1 MDETKI
7 KYEIIN
13 ELCKV
18 TNSLLEI
25 KDKLIDLEKKGLK
38 NDNYY
43 KLLEEYNSIL
53 QLEESIYNKIYKS
66 RDILIDFLNYLYQRY
81 DIDEFDIDISYF
93 IELNNDLIYKRIIN
107 KLSKYIF
114 DLPMEKI
121 DLSEEDDALLLE
133 IEQLEL
139 LEKEKCKMKKYSYI
153 NRYISMDIIKLFL
166 MHIDNY
172 INKSKKPKYIDKL
185 IKLKYNLIFV
195 CSDIEEEC
203 VYNKFDLGK
212 FYLISKMVSDL
223 LFISEEEYFQIKNDC
238 ISMVIYECD
247 NKHKKGN
254 KSFSKLIE
262 KLLLFSVSGL
272 LNKDEISKYSNS
284 LKSNKIKGIELKILS
299 LKPYNKK

>member
-1 MDETKI
+1 MDEIKI

-43 KLLEEYNSIL
+43 KLLEEYNIIL
-53 QLEESIYNKIYKS
+53 QLEESIYNKIYNS
-66 RDILIDFLNYLYQRY
+66 RDILLDFLNYLYQRY

-93 IELNNDLIYKRIIN
+93 IDLNNDLIYKRIIN
-107 KLSKYIF
+107 KLSEYIF
-114 DLPMEKI
+114 DLPMKKI
-121 DLSEEDDALLLE
+121 DLSKEDDALLLE

-139 LEKEKCKMKKYSYI
+139 LENERCKMKKYSYI
-153 NRYISMDIIKLFL
+153 NRYFTMDIIKIFL

-185 IKLKYNLIFV
+185 IELKYNLIFV
-195 CSDIEEEC
+195 CSDIEKEC
-203 VYNKFDLGK
+203 VYNNFDLSK

-238 ISMVIYECD
+238 ISMVIYEFD

-254 KSFSKLIE
+254 KNFSKLIE

-284 LKSNKIKGIELKILS
+284 LKSKKPKEIEIKILS